1 MVVHEQIRQ
10 WAYTGM
16 VVSISLLMLIAV
28 LLFAWNVEEATP
40 WRAMKPADWGV
51 WIGSIGAVGAFLGT
65 IWLAT
70 SERRRRERE
79 AMDAATL
86 AASSIFLKIALT
98 IGSVNR
104 VIDALERTSD
114 NPKLFGYCN
123 FVISKIERCTNE
135 ELLPLIPL
143 PNHTAA
149 KLGLVMQALTVI
161 QRHCQTAQTSPG
173 NSQENV
179 RDLIIQTKAILN
191 ALEEAAAECKRLA
204 KVLDKRFIG
213 I

>member
-1 MVVHEQIRQ
+1 MVV
-10 WAYTGM
+10 A
-16 VVSISLLMLIAV
+16 VSSLMLIAV
-28 LLFAWNVEEATP
+28 LLFAWTVEEATP
-40 WRAMKPADWGV
+40 WRAMEPADWGV
-51 WIGSIGAVGAFLGT
+51 WFGSIGAVGAFVGT

-70 SERRRRERE
+70 SESRRRERE
-79 AMDAATL
+79 AMDIATL

-104 VIDALERTSD
+104 VIEALERTAD
-114 NPKLFGYCN
+114 DPKMFDYCS
-123 FVISKIERCTNE
+123 FVISKIERCSNE

-161 QRHCQTAQTSPG
+161 QRHCQTAPTSPG
-173 NSQENV
+173 NGQENIG
-179 RDLIIQTKAILN
+179 DIIIQAKSIRNT
-191 ALEEAAAECKRLA
+191 LEEAAAECKRLA

-213 I
+213 L